1 MALLLAAGT
10 GDRLGGDVPKAFVE
24 LAGRPL
30 MGFSLEAISA
40 SGALDG
46 VVLVA
51 PPGHMGTARSLVT
64 PLRQGQCG
72 LGGVAGGGTRQEPRR
87 VGPPAVGP
95 QPGPPLRCRAAPPVC
110 P

>member
-1 MALLLAAGT
+1 MALLLAAGS

-30 MGFSLEAISA
+30 MGFSLETISA

-46 VVLVA
+46 VVLVV

-64 PLRQGQCG
+64 ALRQEQCV
-72 LGGVAGGGTRQEPRR
+72 LDVVEGGGTRQESVRLGLAAG
-87 VGPPAVGP
+87 GPGAGTL
-95 QPGPPLRCRAAPPVC
+95 GCHDGA
-110 P
+110 